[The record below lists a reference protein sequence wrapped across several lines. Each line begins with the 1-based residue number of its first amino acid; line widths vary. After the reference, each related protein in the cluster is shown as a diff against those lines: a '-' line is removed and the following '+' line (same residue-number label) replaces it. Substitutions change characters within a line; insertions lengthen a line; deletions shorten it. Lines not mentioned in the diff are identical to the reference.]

1 MKSFSKSMIK
11 TSISIAILIVFVGLT
26 IKFFEASYVWNAA
39 KLIIQNP
46 FWLFLMLSLYL
57 LSFCLK
63 AVAWNRYLVGKTS
76 FSSCLLGILY
86 SLFINHI
93 FPIKLGDLVR
103 AEVLRK
109 REKLV
114 TREEAYHSV
123 IVLRALD
130 MSCLITITFV
140 GLLALDITYRIPMW
154 LVLGGLVVLLLA
166 FLISKSLFS
175 KFLQRQVGLMKDALQ
190 GWNGFVIIITTFI
203 SWVLEAGVLYGTVH
217 ILKEEGSLLELAFVN
232 SLTIAGQVFQVT
244 PGGIANYESMMTF
257 GLSMIGTLLKEGYTI
272 AMINHAIK
280 FLFSYIVGAFCL
292 FIHPINLDTVKQ
304 IGRMERS

>member
-11 TSISIAILIVFVGLT
+11 NSISIMILIIFVLLT
-26 IKFFEASYVWNAA
+26 IRFFEASHVWNAA

-46 FWLFLMLSLYL
+46 FWLFLMLSLYF

-63 AVAWNRYLVGKTS
+63 AVAWNRYLLGKTS
-76 FSSCLLGILY
+76 FLSCLLGVLY

-93 FPIKLGDLVR
+93 VPIKLGDLVR

-109 REKLV
+109 SEKLV

-123 IVLRALD
+123 IVLRAMD
-130 MSCLITITFV
+130 MFCLITITFV

-154 LVLGGLVVLLLA
+154 LVLGGIVVILIA
-166 FLISKSLFS
+166 FLISKNLFS
-175 KFLQRQVGLMKDALQ
+175 TFLQRQVDLMKHALQ
-190 GWNGFVIIITTFI
+190 GWNGFVILIATLL

-217 ILKEEGSLLELAFVN
+217 ILKEDGSLLELAFVN

-244 PGGIANYESMMTF
+244 PGGIANYESVMTF
-257 GLSMIGTLLKEGYTI
+257 GLSMIGILLKEGYTI
-272 AMINHAIK
+272 AVLNHAVK
-280 FLFSYIVGAFCL
+280 FLFSYIVGAFC
-292 FIHPINLDTVKQ
+292 FFTHPINLDTIKK